1 MKKDR
6 LVSRVEDGKYSL
18 KYNLDVED
26 AVDTRVYDM
35 STTGKLPHMFPCHM
49 EEDGGARIFTYKVG
63 DKVPVQ
69 EFLKKEVNKPQM
81 LTLLYNL
88 LSGLEDFGLNMV
100 SLSYV
105 AKDVQYIYVAPEN
118 QEVSFVV
125 APVSKETT
133 DLNEVRQL
141 VKDIIAGA
149 RYFEMDRDNYVA
161 KLISFLNR
169 PGTFSL
175 GDMKKYVEQMLL
187 EMGIDIAAIN
197 KNKQEQIKAAEKA
210 NADAGKVSRLGVM
223 MNNARMNVNNQA
235 PIPQG
240 QPNFGQAPMPGFG
253 QFGQPAPMPQNQNRP
268 VQNGQSNFGQAPT
281 PQGQPNFG
289 QAPTPQGH
297 PNFGQ
302 TPMPGF
308 GQFGQPAPMPGFGQF
323 GQPAP
328 MPQNQN
334 GQVQNGQP
342 NFNQAPMPDFSHFGQ
357 PAPGFNNF
365 GQTPVMPEAPKAPEM
380 PSMPEVP
387 DVPPVP
393 EVPKAPEVSEVSE
406 TPKIPDV
413 PPMPEAQK
421 APEMPPMPEIPKAP
435 EMPPVPD
442 VPPIPE
448 APKAPEIPSMPV
460 MPEFDDDQKTIS
472 AEDLEDLINIPTPK
486 KAEVP
491 PMPEAPKAPEV
502 PPIPEAPKA
511 PEMPPIPEAPQAPEV
526 PPIQNNG
533 FPPFGGFMPGNNGFA
548 PNMAPNVPPMPQAP
562 GMPPMPEAPQAPNMP
577 LMPEAPQVTEMPQE
591 PQMPHAEGL
600 PKRPQ
605 INEEEIS
612 VSDIPSMPD
621 EAPQTPEMPP
631 VPEAPKAPGVPTM
644 PERPTPYLVRKK
656 TGEKIFIDKDEFVI
670 GKSANHAD
678 YTVKDNTAVS
688 RAHCVI
694 SRRNGVCYIRDNNS
708 TNGTFIND
716 QELDRGG
723 ERFLTNNVTVK
734 LGDEEF
740 IFFIR

>member
-6 LVSRVEDGKYSL
+6 LVSRVEDGKHSL

-49 EEDGGARIFTYKVG
+49 EEDGGARIFTYKIG
-63 DKVPVQ
+63 DKMPAQ

-88 LSGLEDFGLNMV
+88 LAGLEDFGLNMV

-105 AKDVQYIYVAPEN
+105 AKDVQYIYVTPEN

-125 APVSKETT
+125 VPVNKETT

-187 EMGIDIAAIN
+187 EIGIDIAAIN

-223 MNNARMNVNNQA
+223 MNNARMNENVQA
-235 PIPQG
+235 PMPQG
-240 QPNFGQAPMPGFG
+240 QPGFGQAPAPQGQPGFGQAPMPGFG

-268 VQNGQSNFGQAPT
+268 VQNGQANFGQPAPAPQGQPGFGQAPT
-281 PQGQPNFG
+281 
-289 QAPTPQGH
+289 
-297 PNFGQ
+297 
-302 TPMPGF
+302 
-308 GQFGQPAPMPGFGQF
+308 
-323 GQPAP
+323 
-328 MPQNQN
+328 
-334 GQVQNGQP
+334 
-342 NFNQAPMPDFSHFGQ
+342 PDFSHFGQ

-365 GQTPVMPEAPKAPEM
+365 GQAPEEPSMPAAPKAPE
-380 PSMPEVP
+380 
-387 DVPPVP
+387 
-393 EVPKAPEVSEVSE
+393 AP
-406 TPKIPDV
+406 
-413 PPMPEAQK
+413 
-421 APEMPPMPEIPKAP
+421 
-435 EMPPVPD
+435 
-442 VPPIPE
+442 
-448 APKAPEIPSMPV
+448 
-460 MPEFDDDQKTIS
+460 
-472 AEDLEDLINIPTPK
+472 LI
-486 KAEVP
+486 
-491 PMPEAPKAPEV
+491 PEV

-511 PEMPPIPEAPQAPEV
+511 PEISSMPEFDDDQKTISADDLEDLINIPTPKSHEVPPVPEAPKAPNV
-526 PPIQNNG
+526 PPMQNNG
-533 FPPFGGFMPGNNGFA
+533 FPPFGGFMQGNNGFA
-548 PNMAPNVPPMPQAP
+548 SGMASNMPPVSEAPVPPMPT
-562 GMPPMPEAPQAPNMP
+562 APQAFEMP
-577 LMPEAPQVTEMPQE
+577 AMPEPPQVTEMPQE

-605 INEEEIS
+605 MNEEEIS
-612 VSDIPSMPD
+612 VSDIPSMP
-621 EAPQTPEMPP
+621 ERP
-631 VPEAPKAPGVPTM
+631 VP
-644 PERPTPYLVRKK
+644 YLIRKK
-656 TGEKIFIDKDEFVI
+656 TGEKIYIDKDEFVI

-678 YTVKDNTAVS
+678 YTIRDNTAVS
-688 RAHCVI
+688 RAHCII

-740 IFFIR
+740 VFFIR

>member
-6 LVSRVEDGKYSL
+6 LVSRVEDGKHSL

-49 EEDGGARIFTYKVG
+49 EEDGGARIFTYKIG
-63 DKVPVQ
+63 DKMPVQ

-88 LSGLEDFGLNMV
+88 LAGLEDFGLNMV

-105 AKDVQYIYVAPEN
+105 AKDVQYIYVTPEN

-125 APVSKETT
+125 VPVNKETT

-187 EMGIDIAAIN
+187 EIGIDIAAIN

-223 MNNARMNVNNQA
+223 MNNARMNENVQA
-235 PIPQG
+235 PMPQG
-240 QPNFGQAPMPGFG
+240 QPAPMPQGQPGFGQAPMPGFG

-268 VQNGQSNFGQAPT
+268 VQNGQANFGQPAPMSQNQNRPANFGQPAPM
-281 PQGQPNFG
+281 PQGQP
-289 QAPTPQGH
+289 
-297 PNFGQ
+297 
-302 TPMPGF
+302 GF
-308 GQFGQPAPMPGFGQF
+308 GQAPMPGFGQF
-323 GQPAP
+323 G
-328 MPQNQN
+328 
-334 GQVQNGQP
+334 
-342 NFNQAPMPDFSHFGQ
+342 QAPMPDFSHFGQ

-365 GQTPVMPEAPKAPEM
+365 GQTPEK
-380 PSMPEVP
+380 PS
-387 DVPPVP
+387 
-393 EVPKAPEVSEVSE
+393 
-406 TPKIPDV
+406 
-413 PPMPEAQK
+413 
-421 APEMPPMPEIPKAP
+421 
-435 EMPPVPD
+435 
-442 VPPIPE
+442 
-448 APKAPEIPSMPV
+448 
-460 MPEFDDDQKTIS
+460 
-472 AEDLEDLINIPTPK
+472 
-486 KAEVP
+486 
-491 PMPEAPKAPEV
+491 
-502 PPIPEAPKA
+502 IPEAPKA
-511 PEMPPIPEAPQAPEV
+511 PEMPPIPEAPKAPEMPLMPEFDDDQKTISADDLEDLINIPTPKSPEVPPVPEAPKAPEV
-526 PPIQNNG
+526 PPMPEAPKAPDVPPMQNNG
-533 FPPFGGFMPGNNGFA
+533 FPPFGGFMQGNNGFA
-548 PNMAPNVPPMPQAP
+548 SGMASNMPPVSEAPVPPMPS
-562 GMPPMPEAPQAPNMP
+562 MPSMPAAPQAPAMP
-577 LMPEAPQVTEMPQE
+577 AMPEPPQVTEMPQE

-605 INEEEIS
+605 MNEEEIS
-612 VSDIPSMPD
+612 VSDIPSMP
-621 EAPQTPEMPP
+621 
-631 VPEAPKAPGVPTM
+631 
-644 PERPTPYLVRKK
+644 ERPVPYLVRKK
-656 TGEKIFIDKDEFVI
+656 TGEKIYIDKDEFVI

-678 YTVKDNTAVS
+678 YTIRDNTAVS
-688 RAHCVI
+688 RAHCII

-740 IFFIR
+740 VFFIR

>member
-187 EMGIDIAAIN
+187 EMGIDIAAVN

-235 PIPQG
+235 PMPQGQPNFGQAPMPGFGQFGQPAPMPQG

-253 QFGQPAPMPQNQNRP
+253 QFGQPAPMPQNQN
-268 VQNGQSNFGQAPT
+268 
-281 PQGQPNFG
+281 GQPNFN
-289 QAPTPQGH
+289 Q
-297 PNFGQ
+297 
-302 TPMPGF
+302 
-308 GQFGQPAPMPGFGQF
+308 APMPGFGQF

-334 GQVQNGQP
+334 RQVQNGQP

-380 PSMPEVP
+380 PPMPEIP
-387 DVPPVP
+387 EVPPVP

-406 TPKIPDV
+406 TP
-413 PPMPEAQK
+413 
-421 APEMPPMPEIPKAP
+421 EI
-435 EMPPVPD
+435 PD

-448 APKAPEIPSMPV
+448 APKASEVPPMPV

-491 PMPEAPKAPEV
+491 PMPEAPKAPEM
-502 PPIPEAPKA
+502 PPMPEAPKA
-511 PEMPPIPEAPQAPEV
+511 PDV
-526 PPIQNNG
+526 PPMQNNG
-533 FPPFGGFMPGNNGFA
+533 FPPFGGFMPENNGFA

-562 GMPPMPEAPQAPNMP
+562 QAPGMPPMPEIPQAPGMPPMPEIPQAPNMP

-605 INEEEIS
+605 IDEEEIS

>member
-6 LVSRVEDGKYSL
+6 LVSRVEDGKHSL

-49 EEDGGARIFTYKVG
+49 EEDGGARIFTYKIG

-88 LSGLEDFGLNMV
+88 LAGLEDFGLNMV

-105 AKDVQYIYVAPEN
+105 AKDVQYIYVTPEN

-125 APVSKETT
+125 VPVNKETT

-141 VKDIIAGA
+141 IKDIIAGA

-187 EMGIDIAAIN
+187 EIGIDIAAIN

-223 MNNARMNVNNQA
+223 MNNARMNENVQA
-235 PIPQG
+235 PMPQG
-240 QPNFGQAPMPGFG
+240 QPGFGQAPMPGFGQFGQAPMPGFG

-268 VQNGQSNFGQAPT
+268 ANFGQPAPM
-281 PQGQPNFG
+281 PQGQP
-289 QAPTPQGH
+289 APMPQG
-297 PNFGQ
+297 Q
-302 TPMPGF
+302 PGF
-308 GQFGQPAPMPGFGQF
+308 GQAPMPGFGQF
-323 GQPAP
+323 G
-328 MPQNQN
+328 
-334 GQVQNGQP
+334 
-342 NFNQAPMPDFSHFGQ
+342 QAPMPDFSHFGQ

-365 GQTPVMPEAPKAPEM
+365 GQAPEEPSMPAAPKAPE
-380 PSMPEVP
+380 
-387 DVPPVP
+387 
-393 EVPKAPEVSEVSE
+393 
-406 TPKIPDV
+406 
-413 PPMPEAQK
+413 
-421 APEMPPMPEIPKAP
+421 
-435 EMPPVPD
+435 

-448 APKAPEIPSMPV
+448 VPQTPEISS

-472 AEDLEDLINIPTPK
+472 ADDLEDLINIPTPK
-486 KAEVP
+486 SPEVPPVPEAPKASEVP

-502 PPIPEAPKA
+502 PPMPEAPKA
-511 PEMPPIPEAPQAPEV
+511 PEVPPMPEAPKAPDV
-526 PPIQNNG
+526 PPMQNNG
-533 FPPFGGFMPGNNGFA
+533 FPPFGGFMQGNNGFA
-548 PNMAPNVPPMPQAP
+548 SGMASNMPPVSEAPVPPMP
-562 GMPPMPEAPQAPNMP
+562 PMPSMPAAPQTPAMP
-577 LMPEAPQVTEMPQE
+577 AMPEPPQVTEMPQE

-605 INEEEIS
+605 MNEEEIS
-612 VSDIPSMPD
+612 VSDIPSMP
-621 EAPQTPEMPP
+621 
-631 VPEAPKAPGVPTM
+631 
-644 PERPTPYLVRKK
+644 ERPVPYLVRKK
-656 TGEKIFIDKDEFVI
+656 TGEKIYIDKDEFVI

-678 YTVKDNTAVS
+678 YTIRDNTAVS
-688 RAHCVI
+688 RAHCII

-740 IFFIR
+740 VFFIR

>member
-6 LVSRVEDGKYSL
+6 LVSRVEDGKHSL

-49 EEDGGARIFTYKVG
+49 EEDGGARIFTYKIG

-88 LSGLEDFGLNMV
+88 LAGLEDFGLNMV

-105 AKDVQYIYVAPEN
+105 AKDVQYIYVTPEN

-125 APVSKETT
+125 VPVNKETT

-141 VKDIIAGA
+141 IKDIVAGA

-187 EMGIDIAAIN
+187 EIGIDIAAIN

-223 MNNARMNVNNQA
+223 MNNARMNENVQA
-235 PIPQG
+235 PMPQG
-240 QPNFGQAPMPGFG
+240 QPGFGQAPMPGFG

-268 VQNGQSNFGQAPT
+268 VQNGQANFGQPAPMSQNQNRPANFGQPAPM
-281 PQGQPNFG
+281 PQGQPGFG
-289 QAPTPQGH
+289 QA
-297 PNFGQ
+297 
-302 TPMPGF
+302 PMPGF
-308 GQFGQPAPMPGFGQF
+308 GQFSQPAPMPQNQNRPANFGQPAPMPQGQPGFGQAPMPGFGQF
-323 GQPAP
+323 G
-328 MPQNQN
+328 
-334 GQVQNGQP
+334 
-342 NFNQAPMPDFSHFGQ
+342 QAPMPDFSHFGQ

-365 GQTPVMPEAPKAPEM
+365 GQTPEK
-380 PSMPEVP
+380 PS
-387 DVPPVP
+387 
-393 EVPKAPEVSEVSE
+393 
-406 TPKIPDV
+406 
-413 PPMPEAQK
+413 
-421 APEMPPMPEIPKAP
+421 
-435 EMPPVPD
+435 
-442 VPPIPE
+442 IPE
-448 APKAPEIPSMPV
+448 APKAPEI
-460 MPEFDDDQKTIS
+460 
-472 AEDLEDLINIPTPK
+472 
-486 KAEVP
+486 
-491 PMPEAPKAPEV
+491 

-511 PEMPPIPEAPQAPEV
+511 PEMPPIPEAPKAPEMPPMPEFDDDQKTISADDLEDLINIPTPKSPEVPPVPAAPKAPEV
-526 PPIQNNG
+526 PPMPEAPKAPDVPPMQNNG
-533 FPPFGGFMPGNNGFA
+533 FPPFGGFMQGNNGFA
-548 PNMAPNVPPMPQAP
+548 SGMASNMPPVSEAPVPPMP
-562 GMPPMPEAPQAPNMP
+562 PMPSMPSMPAAPQTPAMP
-577 LMPEAPQVTEMPQE
+577 AMPEPPQVTEMPQE

-605 INEEEIS
+605 MNEEEIS
-612 VSDIPSMPD
+612 VSDIPSMP
-621 EAPQTPEMPP
+621 
-631 VPEAPKAPGVPTM
+631 
-644 PERPTPYLVRKK
+644 ERPVPYLVRKK
-656 TGEKIFIDKDEFVI
+656 TGEKIYIDKDEFVI

-678 YTVKDNTAVS
+678 YTIRDNTAVS
-688 RAHCVI
+688 RAHCII

-740 IFFIR
+740 VFFIR

>member
-6 LVSRVEDGKYSL
+6 LVSRVEDGKHSL

-49 EEDGGARIFTYKVG
+49 EEDGGARIFTYKIG

-88 LSGLEDFGLNMV
+88 LAGLEDFGLNMV

-105 AKDVQYIYVAPEN
+105 AKDVQYIYVTPEN

-125 APVSKETT
+125 VPVNKETT

-141 VKDIIAGA
+141 VKNIIAGA

-187 EMGIDIAAIN
+187 EIGIDIAAIN

-223 MNNARMNVNNQA
+223 MNNARMNENVQA
-235 PIPQG
+235 PMPQG
-240 QPNFGQAPMPGFG
+240 QPGFGQAPMPGFG
-253 QFGQPAPMPQNQNRP
+253 QFGQPAPMSQNQNRPVQNGQANFGQPAPMSQNQNRPANFGQPAPMPQGQPGFGQAPMPQNQNRPANFGQPAPMPQGQPGFGQAPMPGFGQFSQPAPMPQNQNRP
-268 VQNGQSNFGQAPT
+268 VQNGQANFGQPAPM
-281 PQGQPNFG
+281 PQGQP
-289 QAPTPQGH
+289 
-297 PNFGQ
+297 
-302 TPMPGF
+302 GF
-308 GQFGQPAPMPGFGQF
+308 GQAPMPGFGQF
-323 GQPAP
+323 G
-328 MPQNQN
+328 
-334 GQVQNGQP
+334 
-342 NFNQAPMPDFSHFGQ
+342 QAPMPDFSHFGQ

-365 GQTPVMPEAPKAPEM
+365 GQTPEK
-380 PSMPEVP
+380 PS
-387 DVPPVP
+387 
-393 EVPKAPEVSEVSE
+393 
-406 TPKIPDV
+406 
-413 PPMPEAQK
+413 
-421 APEMPPMPEIPKAP
+421 
-435 EMPPVPD
+435 
-442 VPPIPE
+442 
-448 APKAPEIPSMPV
+448 
-460 MPEFDDDQKTIS
+460 
-472 AEDLEDLINIPTPK
+472 
-486 KAEVP
+486 
-491 PMPEAPKAPEV
+491 
-502 PPIPEAPKA
+502 IPEAPKA
-511 PEMPPIPEAPQAPEV
+511 PEMPPIPEAPKAPEMPPMPEFDDDQKTISADDLEDLINIPTPKSPEVPPVPEAPKAPEV
-526 PPIQNNG
+526 PPMPEAPKAPEVPPMPEAPKAPEVPPMPEAPKAPEVPPMPEAPKAPDVPPMQNNG
-533 FPPFGGFMPGNNGFA
+533 FPPFGGFMQGNNGFA
-548 PNMAPNVPPMPQAP
+548 SGMASNMPPVSEAPVPPMPSMPAAP
-562 GMPPMPEAPQAPNMP
+562 QTPAMPEP
-577 LMPEAPQVTEMPQE
+577 PQVTEMPQE

-605 INEEEIS
+605 MNEEEIS
-612 VSDIPSMPD
+612 VSDIPSMP
-621 EAPQTPEMPP
+621 
-631 VPEAPKAPGVPTM
+631 
-644 PERPTPYLVRKK
+644 ERPVPYLVRKK
-656 TGEKIFIDKDEFVI
+656 TGEKIYIDKDEFVI

-678 YTVKDNTAVS
+678 YTIRDNTAVS
-688 RAHCVI
+688 RAHCII

-740 IFFIR
+740 VFFIR

>member
-6 LVSRVEDGKYSL
+6 LVSRVEDGKHSL

-49 EEDGGARIFTYKVG
+49 EEDGGARIFTYKIG

-88 LSGLEDFGLNMV
+88 LAGLEDFGLNMV

-105 AKDVQYIYVAPEN
+105 AKDVQYIYVTPEN

-125 APVSKETT
+125 VPVNKETT

-187 EMGIDIAAIN
+187 EIGIDIAAIN

-223 MNNARMNVNNQA
+223 MNNARMNENVQA
-235 PIPQG
+235 PMPQG
-240 QPNFGQAPMPGFG
+240 QPGFGQAPMPGFG
-253 QFGQPAPMPQNQNRP
+253 QFSQPAPMPQNQNRP
-268 VQNGQSNFGQAPT
+268 VQNGQANFGQPAPM
-281 PQGQPNFG
+281 PQGQP
-289 QAPTPQGH
+289 
-297 PNFGQ
+297 
-302 TPMPGF
+302 GF
-308 GQFGQPAPMPGFGQF
+308 GQAPMPGFGQF
-323 GQPAP
+323 G
-328 MPQNQN
+328 
-334 GQVQNGQP
+334 
-342 NFNQAPMPDFSHFGQ
+342 QAPMPDFSHFGQ

-365 GQTPVMPEAPKAPEM
+365 GQAPEEPSMPVAPKAPE
-380 PSMPEVP
+380 
-387 DVPPVP
+387 
-393 EVPKAPEVSEVSE
+393 
-406 TPKIPDV
+406 
-413 PPMPEAQK
+413 
-421 APEMPPMPEIPKAP
+421 
-435 EMPPVPD
+435 

-448 APKAPEIPSMPV
+448 APQTPEISS

-472 AEDLEDLINIPTPK
+472 ADDLEDLINIPTPK
-486 KAEVP
+486 SPEVPPVPEAPKAPEVP

-502 PPIPEAPKA
+502 PPMPEAPKA
-511 PEMPPIPEAPQAPEV
+511 PEVPPMPEAPKAPDV
-526 PPIQNNG
+526 PPMPEAPKAPDVPPMQNNG
-533 FPPFGGFMPGNNGFA
+533 FPPFGGFMQGNNGFA
-548 PNMAPNVPPMPQAP
+548 SGMASNMPPVSEAPVPPMP
-562 GMPPMPEAPQAPNMP
+562 PMPSMPAAPQTPA
-577 LMPEAPQVTEMPQE
+577 MPEPPQVTEMPQE

-605 INEEEIS
+605 MNEEEIS
-612 VSDIPSMPD
+612 VSDIPSMP
-621 EAPQTPEMPP
+621 
-631 VPEAPKAPGVPTM
+631 
-644 PERPTPYLVRKK
+644 ERPVPYLVRKK
-656 TGEKIFIDKDEFVI
+656 TGEKIYIDKDEFVI

-678 YTVKDNTAVS
+678 YTIRDNTAVS
-688 RAHCVI
+688 RAHCII

-740 IFFIR
+740 VFFIR

>member
-6 LVSRVEDGKYSL
+6 LVSRVEDGKHRL

-49 EEDGGARIFTYKVG
+49 EEDGGARIFTYKIG
-63 DKVPVQ
+63 DKVPAQ

-88 LSGLEDFGLNMV
+88 LAGLEDFGLNMV

-105 AKDVQYIYVAPEN
+105 AKDVQYIYVTPEN

-125 APVSKETT
+125 VPVNKETT

-187 EMGIDIAAIN
+187 EIGIDIAAIN

-223 MNNARMNVNNQA
+223 MNNARMNENVQ
-235 PIPQG
+235 
-240 QPNFGQAPMPGFG
+240 
-253 QFGQPAPMPQNQNRP
+253 APMPQNQNRP
-268 VQNGQSNFGQAPT
+268 VQNGPVNFGQPAPM
-281 PQGQPNFG
+281 PQGQP
-289 QAPTPQGH
+289 APMPQG
-297 PNFGQ
+297 Q
-302 TPMPGF
+302 PGF
-308 GQFGQPAPMPGFGQF
+308 GQAPMPGFGQF
-323 GQPAP
+323 G
-328 MPQNQN
+328 
-334 GQVQNGQP
+334 
-342 NFNQAPMPDFSHFGQ
+342 QAPMPDFSHFGQ

-365 GQTPVMPEAPKAPEM
+365 GQAPEE
-380 PSMPEVP
+380 PSM
-387 DVPPVP
+387 
-393 EVPKAPEVSEVSE
+393 
-406 TPKIPDV
+406 
-413 PPMPEAQK
+413 
-421 APEMPPMPEIPKAP
+421 
-435 EMPPVPD
+435 
-442 VPPIPE
+442 
-448 APKAPEIPSMPV
+448 
-460 MPEFDDDQKTIS
+460 
-472 AEDLEDLINIPTPK
+472 
-486 KAEVP
+486 
-491 PMPEAPKAPEV
+491 
-502 PPIPEAPKA
+502 PEAPKA
-511 PEMPPIPEAPQAPEV
+511 PEMPPIPEAPKVPEMPPIPEAPKAPEMPPMPEAPKAPDV
-526 PPIQNNG
+526 PPMQNNG
-533 FPPFGGFMPGNNGFA
+533 FPPFGGFMQGNNGFA
-548 PNMAPNVPPMPQAP
+548 SGVASNMPPVSEAPVPPMPSMPVAP
-562 GMPPMPEAPQAPNMP
+562 QTPAMPEP
-577 LMPEAPQVTEMPQE
+577 PQVTEMPQE

-605 INEEEIS
+605 MNEEEIS
-612 VSDIPSMPD
+612 VSDIPSMP
-621 EAPQTPEMPP
+621 ERP
-631 VPEAPKAPGVPTM
+631 VP
-644 PERPTPYLVRKK
+644 YFVRKK
-656 TGEKIFIDKDEFVI
+656 TGEKIYIDKDEFVI

-678 YTVKDNTAVS
+678 YTIRDNTAVS
-688 RAHCVI
+688 RAHCII

-740 IFFIR
+740 VFFIR

>member
-6 LVSRVEDGKYSL
+6 LVSRVEDGKHSL

-49 EEDGGARIFTYKVG
+49 EEDGGARIFTYKIG
-63 DKVPVQ
+63 DKAPVQ

-88 LSGLEDFGLNMV
+88 LAGLEDFGLNMV

-105 AKDVQYIYVAPEN
+105 AKDVQYIYVTPEN

-125 APVSKETT
+125 VPVNKETT

-187 EMGIDIAAIN
+187 EIGIDIAAIN

-223 MNNARMNVNNQA
+223 MNNARMNENVQA
-235 PIPQG
+235 PMPQNQNRPVQNGPVNFGQPAPMPQG
-240 QPNFGQAPMPGFG
+240 QPGFGQAPMPGFG

-268 VQNGQSNFGQAPT
+268 VNFGQPAT
-281 PQGQPNFG
+281 MPQGQP
-289 QAPTPQGH
+289 APMPQG
-297 PNFGQ
+297 Q
-302 TPMPGF
+302 PGF
-308 GQFGQPAPMPGFGQF
+308 GQAPMPGFGQF
-323 GQPAP
+323 G
-328 MPQNQN
+328 
-334 GQVQNGQP
+334 
-342 NFNQAPMPDFSHFGQ
+342 QAPMPDFSHFGQ

-365 GQTPVMPEAPKAPEM
+365 GQAPEE
-380 PSMPEVP
+380 PSM
-387 DVPPVP
+387 
-393 EVPKAPEVSEVSE
+393 
-406 TPKIPDV
+406 
-413 PPMPEAQK
+413 
-421 APEMPPMPEIPKAP
+421 
-435 EMPPVPD
+435 
-442 VPPIPE
+442 
-448 APKAPEIPSMPV
+448 
-460 MPEFDDDQKTIS
+460 
-472 AEDLEDLINIPTPK
+472 
-486 KAEVP
+486 
-491 PMPEAPKAPEV
+491 
-502 PPIPEAPKA
+502 PEAPKA
-511 PEMPPIPEAPQAPEV
+511 PEMPPIPEAPKVPEMPPIPEAPKAPEMPPMPEFDDDQKTISADDLEDLINIPTPKSPEVPPVPEAPKAPEV
-526 PPIQNNG
+526 PSVPEAPKAPEMPPIPEAPKAPEMPPMPEAPKVPEMPPIPEAPKAPEMPPMPEAPKAPDVPPMQNNG
-533 FPPFGGFMPGNNGFA
+533 FPPFGVFMQGNNGFA
-548 PNMAPNVPPMPQAP
+548 SGVASNMPPVSEAPVPPMPSMPVAP
-562 GMPPMPEAPQAPNMP
+562 QTPAMPAMPEP
-577 LMPEAPQVTEMPQE
+577 PQVTEMPQE

-605 INEEEIS
+605 MNEEEIS
-612 VSDIPSMPD
+612 VSDIPSMP
-621 EAPQTPEMPP
+621 
-631 VPEAPKAPGVPTM
+631 
-644 PERPTPYLVRKK
+644 ERPVPYLVRKK
-656 TGEKIFIDKDEFVI
+656 TGEKIYIDKDEFVI

-678 YTVKDNTAVS
+678 YTIRDNTAVS
-688 RAHCVI
+688 RAHCII

-740 IFFIR
+740 VFFIR

>member
-6 LVSRVEDGKYSL
+6 LVSRVEDGKHSL

-49 EEDGGARIFTYKVG
+49 EEDGGARIFTYKIG
-63 DKVPVQ
+63 DKVPAQ

-88 LSGLEDFGLNMV
+88 LAGLEDFGLNMV

-105 AKDVQYIYVAPEN
+105 AKDVQYIYVTPEN

-125 APVSKETT
+125 VPVNKETT

-187 EMGIDIAAIN
+187 EIGIDIAAIN

-223 MNNARMNVNNQA
+223 MNNARMNENVQA
-235 PIPQG
+235 PMPQGRPAPMPQNQNRSANFGQPAPMPQG
-240 QPNFGQAPMPGFG
+240 QPGFGQVPMLGFGQFSQPAPMPQNQNRPAQNGQANFGQPAPMPQGQPGFGQAPMPGFG
-253 QFGQPAPMPQNQNRP
+253 QFG
-268 VQNGQSNFGQAPT
+268 
-281 PQGQPNFG
+281 
-289 QAPTPQGH
+289 
-297 PNFGQ
+297 
-302 TPMPGF
+302 
-308 GQFGQPAPMPGFGQF
+308 
-323 GQPAP
+323 
-328 MPQNQN
+328 
-334 GQVQNGQP
+334 
-342 NFNQAPMPDFSHFGQ
+342 QAPMPDFSHFGQ

-365 GQTPVMPEAPKAPEM
+365 GQAPEE
-380 PSMPEVP
+380 PSM
-387 DVPPVP
+387 
-393 EVPKAPEVSEVSE
+393 
-406 TPKIPDV
+406 
-413 PPMPEAQK
+413 
-421 APEMPPMPEIPKAP
+421 
-435 EMPPVPD
+435 
-442 VPPIPE
+442 
-448 APKAPEIPSMPV
+448 
-460 MPEFDDDQKTIS
+460 
-472 AEDLEDLINIPTPK
+472 
-486 KAEVP
+486 
-491 PMPEAPKAPEV
+491 
-502 PPIPEAPKA
+502 PEAPKA
-511 PEMPPIPEAPQAPEV
+511 PEMPPIPEAPKAPEMPPMPEFDDDQKTISADDLEDLINIPTPKSPEVPPVPEAPKAPEV
-526 PPIQNNG
+526 PSVPEAPKAPEMPPIPEAPKAPEMPPMPVAPKAPDVPPMQNNG
-533 FPPFGGFMPGNNGFA
+533 FPPFGGFMQGNNGFA
-548 PNMAPNVPPMPQAP
+548 SGVASNMPPVSEAPVPPMPS
-562 GMPPMPEAPQAPNMP
+562 MPVEPQTPAMPEP
-577 LMPEAPQVTEMPQE
+577 PQVTEMPQE

-605 INEEEIS
+605 MNEEEIS
-612 VSDIPSMPD
+612 VSDIPSMP
-621 EAPQTPEMPP
+621 
-631 VPEAPKAPGVPTM
+631 
-644 PERPTPYLVRKK
+644 ERPVPYLVRKK
-656 TGEKIFIDKDEFVI
+656 TGEKIYIDKDEFVI

-678 YTVKDNTAVS
+678 YTIRDNTAVS
-688 RAHCVI
+688 RAHCII

-740 IFFIR
+740 VFFIR

>member
-6 LVSRVEDGKYSL
+6 LVSRVEDGKHSL

-49 EEDGGARIFTYKVG
+49 EEDGGARIFTYKIG
-63 DKVPVQ
+63 DKVPAQ

-88 LSGLEDFGLNMV
+88 LAGLEDFGLNMV

-105 AKDVQYIYVAPEN
+105 AKDVQYIYVTPEN

-125 APVSKETT
+125 VPVNKETT

-187 EMGIDIAAIN
+187 EIGIDIAAIN

-223 MNNARMNVNNQA
+223 MNNARMNENVQA
-235 PIPQG
+235 PMPQNQNRPVQNGPVNFGQPAPMPQG
-240 QPNFGQAPMPGFG
+240 QPGFGQAPMPGFG

-268 VQNGQSNFGQAPT
+268 VQNGPVNFGQPAPM
-281 PQGQPNFG
+281 PQGQP
-289 QAPTPQGH
+289 
-297 PNFGQ
+297 
-302 TPMPGF
+302 GF
-308 GQFGQPAPMPGFGQF
+308 GQAPMPGFGQF
-323 GQPAP
+323 G
-328 MPQNQN
+328 
-334 GQVQNGQP
+334 
-342 NFNQAPMPDFSHFGQ
+342 QAPMPDFSHFGQ

-365 GQTPVMPEAPKAPEM
+365 GQAPEE
-380 PSMPEVP
+380 PSM
-387 DVPPVP
+387 
-393 EVPKAPEVSEVSE
+393 
-406 TPKIPDV
+406 
-413 PPMPEAQK
+413 
-421 APEMPPMPEIPKAP
+421 
-435 EMPPVPD
+435 
-442 VPPIPE
+442 
-448 APKAPEIPSMPV
+448 
-460 MPEFDDDQKTIS
+460 
-472 AEDLEDLINIPTPK
+472 
-486 KAEVP
+486 
-491 PMPEAPKAPEV
+491 
-502 PPIPEAPKA
+502 PEAPKA
-511 PEMPPIPEAPQAPEV
+511 PEMPPIPEAPKVPEMPPIPEAPKAPEMPPMPEFDDDQKTISADDLEDLINIPTPKSPEVPPVPEAPKAPEV
-526 PPIQNNG
+526 PSVPEAPKAPEMPPIPEAPKAPEMPPMPEAPKAPDVPPMQNNG
-533 FPPFGGFMPGNNGFA
+533 FPPFGGFMQGNNGFA
-548 PNMAPNVPPMPQAP
+548 SGVASNMPPVSEAPVPPMPSMPAAP
-562 GMPPMPEAPQAPNMP
+562 QTPAMPAMPEP
-577 LMPEAPQVTEMPQE
+577 PQVTEMPQE

-605 INEEEIS
+605 MNEEEIS
-612 VSDIPSMPD
+612 VSDIPSMP
-621 EAPQTPEMPP
+621 
-631 VPEAPKAPGVPTM
+631 
-644 PERPTPYLVRKK
+644 ERPVPYLVRKK
-656 TGEKIFIDKDEFVI
+656 TGEKIYIDKDEFVI

-678 YTVKDNTAVS
+678 YTIRDNTAVS
-688 RAHCVI
+688 RAHCII

-740 IFFIR
+740 VFFIR

>member
-6 LVSRVEDGKYSL
+6 LVSRVEDGKHSL

-49 EEDGGARIFTYKVG
+49 EEDGGARIFTYKIG
-63 DKVPVQ
+63 DKVPAQ

-88 LSGLEDFGLNMV
+88 LAGLEDFGLNMV

-105 AKDVQYIYVAPEN
+105 AKDVQYIYVTPEN

-125 APVSKETT
+125 VPVNKETT

-187 EMGIDIAAIN
+187 EIGIDIAAIN

-223 MNNARMNVNNQA
+223 MNNARMNENVQA
-235 PIPQG
+235 PMPQGRPAPMPQNQNRSANFGQPAPMPQG
-240 QPNFGQAPMPGFG
+240 QPGFGQAPMPGFG
-253 QFGQPAPMPQNQNRP
+253 QFG
-268 VQNGQSNFGQAPT
+268 
-281 PQGQPNFG
+281 
-289 QAPTPQGH
+289 
-297 PNFGQ
+297 
-302 TPMPGF
+302 
-308 GQFGQPAPMPGFGQF
+308 
-323 GQPAP
+323 
-328 MPQNQN
+328 
-334 GQVQNGQP
+334 
-342 NFNQAPMPDFSHFGQ
+342 QAPMPDFSHFGQ

-365 GQTPVMPEAPKAPEM
+365 GQAPEE
-380 PSMPEVP
+380 PSM
-387 DVPPVP
+387 
-393 EVPKAPEVSEVSE
+393 
-406 TPKIPDV
+406 
-413 PPMPEAQK
+413 
-421 APEMPPMPEIPKAP
+421 
-435 EMPPVPD
+435 
-442 VPPIPE
+442 
-448 APKAPEIPSMPV
+448 
-460 MPEFDDDQKTIS
+460 
-472 AEDLEDLINIPTPK
+472 
-486 KAEVP
+486 
-491 PMPEAPKAPEV
+491 
-502 PPIPEAPKA
+502 PEAPKA
-511 PEMPPIPEAPQAPEV
+511 PEMPPIPEAPKVPEMPPIPEAPKAPEMPPMPEFDDDQKTISADDLEDLINIPTPKSPEVPPVPEAPKAPEV
-526 PPIQNNG
+526 PSMPEAPKAPEMPPIPEAPKAPEMPPMPEAPKAPDVPPMQNNG
-533 FPPFGGFMPGNNGFA
+533 FPPFGGFMQGNNGFA
-548 PNMAPNVPPMPQAP
+548 SGVASNMPPVSEAPVPPMPSMPAAP
-562 GMPPMPEAPQAPNMP
+562 QTPAMPAMPEP
-577 LMPEAPQVTEMPQE
+577 PQVTEMPQE

-605 INEEEIS
+605 MNEEEIS
-612 VSDIPSMPD
+612 VSDIPSMP
-621 EAPQTPEMPP
+621 
-631 VPEAPKAPGVPTM
+631 
-644 PERPTPYLVRKK
+644 ERPVPYLVRKK
-656 TGEKIFIDKDEFVI
+656 TGEKIYIDKDEFVI

-678 YTVKDNTAVS
+678 YTIRDNTAVS
-688 RAHCVI
+688 RAHCII

-740 IFFIR
+740 VFFIR

>member
-6 LVSRVEDGKYSL
+6 LVSRVEDGKHSL

-49 EEDGGARIFTYKVG
+49 EEDGGARIFTYKIG

-88 LSGLEDFGLNMV
+88 LAGLEDFGLNMV

-105 AKDVQYIYVAPEN
+105 AKDVQYIYVTPEN

-125 APVSKETT
+125 VPVNKETT

-141 VKDIIAGA
+141 IKDIVAGA

-187 EMGIDIAAIN
+187 EIGIDIAAIN

-223 MNNARMNVNNQA
+223 MNNARMNENVQA
-235 PIPQG
+235 PMPQG
-240 QPNFGQAPMPGFG
+240 QPGFGQAPMPGFG

-268 VQNGQSNFGQAPT
+268 VQNGQANFGQPAPMSQNQNRPANFGQPAPM
-281 PQGQPNFG
+281 PQGQPGFG
-289 QAPTPQGH
+289 QA
-297 PNFGQ
+297 
-302 TPMPGF
+302 PMPGF
-308 GQFGQPAPMPGFGQF
+308 GQFSQPAPMPQNQNRPANFGQPAPMPQGQPGFGQAPMPGFGQF
-323 GQPAP
+323 G
-328 MPQNQN
+328 
-334 GQVQNGQP
+334 
-342 NFNQAPMPDFSHFGQ
+342 QAPMPDFSHFGQ

-365 GQTPVMPEAPKAPEM
+365 GQTPEK
-380 PSMPEVP
+380 PS
-387 DVPPVP
+387 
-393 EVPKAPEVSEVSE
+393 
-406 TPKIPDV
+406 
-413 PPMPEAQK
+413 
-421 APEMPPMPEIPKAP
+421 
-435 EMPPVPD
+435 
-442 VPPIPE
+442 IPE
-448 APKAPEIPSMPV
+448 APKAPEI
-460 MPEFDDDQKTIS
+460 
-472 AEDLEDLINIPTPK
+472 
-486 KAEVP
+486 
-491 PMPEAPKAPEV
+491 

-511 PEMPPIPEAPQAPEV
+511 PEMPPIPEAPKAPEMPPMPEFDDDQKTISADDLEDLINIPTPKSPEVPPVPAAPKAPEV
-526 PPIQNNG
+526 PPMPEAPKAPDVPPMQNNG
-533 FPPFGGFMPGNNGFA
+533 FPPFGGFMQGNNGFA
-548 PNMAPNVPPMPQAP
+548 SGMVSNMPPVSEAP
-562 GMPPMPEAPQAPNMP
+562 MPPMPSMPAAPQTPAMP
-577 LMPEAPQVTEMPQE
+577 AMPEPPQVTEMPQE

-605 INEEEIS
+605 MNEEEIS
-612 VSDIPSMPD
+612 VSDIPSMP
-621 EAPQTPEMPP
+621 
-631 VPEAPKAPGVPTM
+631 
-644 PERPTPYLVRKK
+644 ERPVPYLVRKK
-656 TGEKIFIDKDEFVI
+656 TGEKIYIDKDEFVI

-678 YTVKDNTAVS
+678 YTIRDNTAVS
-688 RAHCVI
+688 RAHCII

-740 IFFIR
+740 VFFIR

>member
-6 LVSRVEDGKYSL
+6 LVSRVEDGKHSL

-49 EEDGGARIFTYKVG
+49 EEDGGARIFTYKIG

-88 LSGLEDFGLNMV
+88 LAGLEDFGLNMV

-105 AKDVQYIYVAPEN
+105 AKDVQYIYVTPEN

-125 APVSKETT
+125 VPVNKETT

-187 EMGIDIAAIN
+187 EIGIDIAAIN

-223 MNNARMNVNNQA
+223 MNNARMNENVQ
-235 PIPQG
+235 
-240 QPNFGQAPMPGFG
+240 
-253 QFGQPAPMPQNQNRP
+253 APMPQNQNRP
-268 VQNGQSNFGQAPT
+268 VQNGPVNFGQPAPM
-281 PQGQPNFG
+281 PQGQP
-289 QAPTPQGH
+289 
-297 PNFGQ
+297 
-302 TPMPGF
+302 GF
-308 GQFGQPAPMPGFGQF
+308 GQAPMPGFGQF
-323 GQPAP
+323 G
-328 MPQNQN
+328 
-334 GQVQNGQP
+334 
-342 NFNQAPMPDFSHFGQ
+342 QAPMPDFSHFGQ

-365 GQTPVMPEAPKAPEM
+365 GQAPEE
-380 PSMPEVP
+380 PSM
-387 DVPPVP
+387 
-393 EVPKAPEVSEVSE
+393 
-406 TPKIPDV
+406 
-413 PPMPEAQK
+413 
-421 APEMPPMPEIPKAP
+421 
-435 EMPPVPD
+435 
-442 VPPIPE
+442 
-448 APKAPEIPSMPV
+448 
-460 MPEFDDDQKTIS
+460 
-472 AEDLEDLINIPTPK
+472 
-486 KAEVP
+486 
-491 PMPEAPKAPEV
+491 
-502 PPIPEAPKA
+502 PEAPKA
-511 PEMPPIPEAPQAPEV
+511 PEMPPIPEAPKVPEMPPIPEAPKAPEMPPMPEFDDDQKTISADDLEDLINIPTPKSPEVPPVPEAPKAPEV
-526 PPIQNNG
+526 PSMPEAPKAPEMPPIPEAPKAPEMPPMPEAPKAPDVPPMQNNG
-533 FPPFGGFMPGNNGFA
+533 FPPFGGFMQGNNGFA
-548 PNMAPNVPPMPQAP
+548 SGVASNMPPVSEAPVPPMPSMPVAP
-562 GMPPMPEAPQAPNMP
+562 QTPAMPEP
-577 LMPEAPQVTEMPQE
+577 PQVTEMPQE

-605 INEEEIS
+605 MNEEEIS
-612 VSDIPSMPD
+612 VSDIPSMP
-621 EAPQTPEMPP
+621 
-631 VPEAPKAPGVPTM
+631 
-644 PERPTPYLVRKK
+644 ERPVPYLVRKK
-656 TGEKIFIDKDEFVI
+656 TGEKIYIDKDEFVI

-678 YTVKDNTAVS
+678 YTIRDNTAVS
-688 RAHCVI
+688 RAHCII

-740 IFFIR
+740 VFFIR

>member
-6 LVSRVEDGKYSL
+6 LVSRVEDGKHSL

-49 EEDGGARIFTYKVG
+49 EEDGGARIFTYKIG
-63 DKVPVQ
+63 DKMPVQ

-88 LSGLEDFGLNMV
+88 LAGLEDFGLNMV

-105 AKDVQYIYVAPEN
+105 AKDVQYIYVTPEN

-125 APVSKETT
+125 VPVNKETT

-187 EMGIDIAAIN
+187 EIGIDIAAIN

-223 MNNARMNVNNQA
+223 MNNARMNENVQA
-235 PIPQG
+235 PMPQG
-240 QPNFGQAPMPGFG
+240 QPAPMPQGQPGFGQAPMPGFG

-268 VQNGQSNFGQAPT
+268 ANFGQPAPM
-281 PQGQPNFG
+281 PQGQPGFG
-289 QAPTPQGH
+289 QA
-297 PNFGQ
+297 
-302 TPMPGF
+302 PMPGF
-308 GQFGQPAPMPGFGQF
+308 GQFSQPAPMPQNQNRPVQNGPANFGQPAPMPQGQPGFGQAPMPGFGQF
-323 GQPAP
+323 G
-328 MPQNQN
+328 
-334 GQVQNGQP
+334 
-342 NFNQAPMPDFSHFGQ
+342 QAPMPDFSHFGQ

-365 GQTPVMPEAPKAPEM
+365 GQTPEKPSIPEAPKAPEM
-380 PSMPEVP
+380 
-387 DVPPVP
+387 
-393 EVPKAPEVSEVSE
+393 
-406 TPKIPDV
+406 
-413 PPMPEAQK
+413 
-421 APEMPPMPEIPKAP
+421 
-435 EMPPVPD
+435 
-442 VPPIPE
+442 
-448 APKAPEIPSMPV
+448 
-460 MPEFDDDQKTIS
+460 
-472 AEDLEDLINIPTPK
+472 
-486 KAEVP
+486 
-491 PMPEAPKAPEV
+491 

-511 PEMPPIPEAPQAPEV
+511 PEMPPIPEAPKAPEMPPIPEAPKAPEMPPMPEFDDDQKTISADDLEDLINIPTPKAPGMPPMPEAPKAPEV
-526 PPIQNNG
+526 PPMPEAPKAPEVPPMPEAPKAPEVPPMPEAPKAPEVPPMPEAPKAPDVPPMQNNG
-533 FPPFGGFMPGNNGFA
+533 FPPFGGFMQGNNGFA
-548 PNMAPNVPPMPQAP
+548 SGMASNMSPVSEAPVPPMPAAP
-562 GMPPMPEAPQAPNMP
+562 QTPAMPAMPAMPEP
-577 LMPEAPQVTEMPQE
+577 PQVTEMPQE

-605 INEEEIS
+605 MNEEEIS
-612 VSDIPSMPD
+612 VSDIPSMP
-621 EAPQTPEMPP
+621 
-631 VPEAPKAPGVPTM
+631 
-644 PERPTPYLVRKK
+644 ERPVPYLVRKK
-656 TGEKIFIDKDEFVI
+656 TGEKIYIDKDEFVI

-678 YTVKDNTAVS
+678 YTIRDNTAVS
-688 RAHCVI
+688 RAHCII

-740 IFFIR
+740 VFFIR

>member
-6 LVSRVEDGKYSL
+6 LVSRVEDGKHSL

-49 EEDGGARIFTYKVG
+49 EEDGGARIFTYKIG
-63 DKVPVQ
+63 DKVPAQ

-88 LSGLEDFGLNMV
+88 LAGLEDFGLNMV

-105 AKDVQYIYVAPEN
+105 AKDVQYIYVTPEN

-125 APVSKETT
+125 VPVNKETT

-187 EMGIDIAAIN
+187 EIGIDIAAIN

-223 MNNARMNVNNQA
+223 MNNARMNENVQA
-235 PIPQG
+235 PMPQNQNRPVQNGPVNFGQPAPMPQG
-240 QPNFGQAPMPGFG
+240 QPGFGQAPMPGFG

-268 VQNGQSNFGQAPT
+268 VQNGPVNFGQPAPM
-281 PQGQPNFG
+281 PQGQP
-289 QAPTPQGH
+289 
-297 PNFGQ
+297 
-302 TPMPGF
+302 GF
-308 GQFGQPAPMPGFGQF
+308 GQAPMPGFGQF
-323 GQPAP
+323 G
-328 MPQNQN
+328 
-334 GQVQNGQP
+334 
-342 NFNQAPMPDFSHFGQ
+342 QAPMPDFSHFGQ

-365 GQTPVMPEAPKAPEM
+365 GQAPEE
-380 PSMPEVP
+380 PSM
-387 DVPPVP
+387 
-393 EVPKAPEVSEVSE
+393 
-406 TPKIPDV
+406 
-413 PPMPEAQK
+413 
-421 APEMPPMPEIPKAP
+421 
-435 EMPPVPD
+435 
-442 VPPIPE
+442 
-448 APKAPEIPSMPV
+448 
-460 MPEFDDDQKTIS
+460 
-472 AEDLEDLINIPTPK
+472 
-486 KAEVP
+486 
-491 PMPEAPKAPEV
+491 
-502 PPIPEAPKA
+502 PEAPKA
-511 PEMPPIPEAPQAPEV
+511 PEMPPIPEAPKVPEMPPIPEAPKAPEMPPMPEFDDDQKTISADDLEDLINIPTPKSPEVPPVPEAPKAPEV
-526 PPIQNNG
+526 PSVPEAPKAPEMPPIPEAPKAPEMPPMPEAPKVPEMPPIPEAPKAPEMPPMPEAPKAPDVPPMQNNG
-533 FPPFGGFMPGNNGFA
+533 FPPFGGFMQGNNGFA
-548 PNMAPNVPPMPQAP
+548 SGVASNMPPVSEAPVPPMPSMPAAP
-562 GMPPMPEAPQAPNMP
+562 QTPAMPAMPEP
-577 LMPEAPQVTEMPQE
+577 PQVTEMPQE

-605 INEEEIS
+605 MNEEEIS
-612 VSDIPSMPD
+612 VSDIPSMP
-621 EAPQTPEMPP
+621 
-631 VPEAPKAPGVPTM
+631 
-644 PERPTPYLVRKK
+644 ERPVPYLVRKK
-656 TGEKIFIDKDEFVI
+656 TGEKIYIDKDEFVI

-678 YTVKDNTAVS
+678 YTIRDNTAVS
-688 RAHCVI
+688 RAHCII

-740 IFFIR
+740 VFFIR

>member
-6 LVSRVEDGKYSL
+6 LVSRVEDGKHSL

-49 EEDGGARIFTYKVG
+49 EEDGGARIFTYKIG
-63 DKVPVQ
+63 DKAPVQ

-88 LSGLEDFGLNMV
+88 LAGLEDFGLNMV

-105 AKDVQYIYVAPEN
+105 AKDVQYIYVTPEN

-125 APVSKETT
+125 VPVNKETT

-187 EMGIDIAAIN
+187 EIGIDIAAIN

-223 MNNARMNVNNQA
+223 MNNARMNENVQA
-235 PIPQG
+235 PMPQNQNRPVQNGPVNFGQPAPMPQG
-240 QPNFGQAPMPGFG
+240 RPGFGQAPMPGFG

-268 VQNGQSNFGQAPT
+268 VQNGQANFGQPAPM
-281 PQGQPNFG
+281 PQGQP
-289 QAPTPQGH
+289 APMPQG
-297 PNFGQ
+297 Q
-302 TPMPGF
+302 PGF
-308 GQFGQPAPMPGFGQF
+308 GRAPMPGFGQF
-323 GQPAP
+323 G
-328 MPQNQN
+328 
-334 GQVQNGQP
+334 
-342 NFNQAPMPDFSHFGQ
+342 QAPMPDFSHFGQ

-365 GQTPVMPEAPKAPEM
+365 GQAPEE
-380 PSMPEVP
+380 PSM
-387 DVPPVP
+387 
-393 EVPKAPEVSEVSE
+393 
-406 TPKIPDV
+406 
-413 PPMPEAQK
+413 
-421 APEMPPMPEIPKAP
+421 
-435 EMPPVPD
+435 
-442 VPPIPE
+442 
-448 APKAPEIPSMPV
+448 
-460 MPEFDDDQKTIS
+460 
-472 AEDLEDLINIPTPK
+472 
-486 KAEVP
+486 
-491 PMPEAPKAPEV
+491 
-502 PPIPEAPKA
+502 PEAPKA
-511 PEMPPIPEAPQAPEV
+511 PEMPPIPEAPKVPEMPPIPEAPKAPKAPEMPPMPEFDDDQKTISADDLEDLINIPTPKSPEVPPVPEAPKAPEV
-526 PPIQNNG
+526 PSVPEAPKAPEMPPMPEAPKAPDVPPMQNNG
-533 FPPFGGFMPGNNGFA
+533 FPPFGGFMQGNNGFA
-548 PNMAPNVPPMPQAP
+548 SGVASNMPPVSEAPVPPMPSMPVAP
-562 GMPPMPEAPQAPNMP
+562 QTPAMPAMPEP
-577 LMPEAPQVTEMPQE
+577 PQVTEMPQE

-605 INEEEIS
+605 MNEEEIS
-612 VSDIPSMPD
+612 VSDIPSMP
-621 EAPQTPEMPP
+621 
-631 VPEAPKAPGVPTM
+631 
-644 PERPTPYLVRKK
+644 ERPVPYLVRKK
-656 TGEKIFIDKDEFVI
+656 TGEKIYIDKDEFVI

-678 YTVKDNTAVS
+678 YTIRDNTAVS
-688 RAHCVI
+688 RAHCII

-740 IFFIR
+740 VFFIR

>member
-6 LVSRVEDGKYSL
+6 LVSRVEDGKHSL

-49 EEDGGARIFTYKVG
+49 EEDGGARIFTYKIG
-63 DKVPVQ
+63 DKVPAQ

-88 LSGLEDFGLNMV
+88 LAGLEDFGLNMV

-105 AKDVQYIYVAPEN
+105 AKDVQYIYVTPEN

-125 APVSKETT
+125 VPVNKETT

-187 EMGIDIAAIN
+187 EIGIDIAAIN

-223 MNNARMNVNNQA
+223 MNNARMNENVQA
-235 PIPQG
+235 PMPQNQNRPVQNGPVNFGQPAPMPQG
-240 QPNFGQAPMPGFG
+240 QPGFGQALMPGFG

-268 VQNGQSNFGQAPT
+268 VQNGPVNFGQPAPM
-281 PQGQPNFG
+281 PQGQP
-289 QAPTPQGH
+289 APMPQG
-297 PNFGQ
+297 Q
-302 TPMPGF
+302 PGF
-308 GQFGQPAPMPGFGQF
+308 GQAPMPGFGQF
-323 GQPAP
+323 G
-328 MPQNQN
+328 
-334 GQVQNGQP
+334 
-342 NFNQAPMPDFSHFGQ
+342 QAPMPDFSHFGQ

-365 GQTPVMPEAPKAPEM
+365 GQAPEE
-380 PSMPEVP
+380 PSM
-387 DVPPVP
+387 
-393 EVPKAPEVSEVSE
+393 
-406 TPKIPDV
+406 
-413 PPMPEAQK
+413 
-421 APEMPPMPEIPKAP
+421 
-435 EMPPVPD
+435 
-442 VPPIPE
+442 
-448 APKAPEIPSMPV
+448 
-460 MPEFDDDQKTIS
+460 
-472 AEDLEDLINIPTPK
+472 
-486 KAEVP
+486 
-491 PMPEAPKAPEV
+491 
-502 PPIPEAPKA
+502 PEAPKA
-511 PEMPPIPEAPQAPEV
+511 PEMPPIPEAPKVPEMPPIPEAPKAPEMPPMPEFDDDQKTISADDLEDLINIPTPKSPEVPPVPEAPKAPEV
-526 PPIQNNG
+526 PSMPEAPKAPEMPPIPEAPKAPEMPPMPEAPKVPEMPPIPEAPKAPEMPPMPEAPKAPDVPPMQNNG
-533 FPPFGGFMPGNNGFA
+533 FPPFGGFMQGNNGFA
-548 PNMAPNVPPMPQAP
+548 SGVASNMPPVSEAPVPPMPSMPVAP
-562 GMPPMPEAPQAPNMP
+562 QTPAMPAMPEP
-577 LMPEAPQVTEMPQE
+577 PQVTEMPQE

-605 INEEEIS
+605 MNEEEIS
-612 VSDIPSMPD
+612 VSDIPSMP
-621 EAPQTPEMPP
+621 
-631 VPEAPKAPGVPTM
+631 
-644 PERPTPYLVRKK
+644 ERPVPYLVRKK
-656 TGEKIFIDKDEFVI
+656 TGEKIYIDKDEFVI

-678 YTVKDNTAVS
+678 YTIRDNTAVS
-688 RAHCVI
+688 RAHCII

-740 IFFIR
+740 VFFIR

>member
-6 LVSRVEDGKYSL
+6 LVSRVEDGKHSL

-49 EEDGGARIFTYKVG
+49 EEDGGARIFTYKIG

-88 LSGLEDFGLNMV
+88 LAGLEDFGLNMV

-105 AKDVQYIYVAPEN
+105 AKDVQYIYVTPEN
-118 QEVSFVV
+118 QGVSFVV
-125 APVSKETT
+125 VPVNKETT

-141 VKDIIAGA
+141 IKDIIAGA

-187 EMGIDIAAIN
+187 EIGIDIAAIN

-223 MNNARMNVNNQA
+223 MNNARMNENVQA
-235 PIPQG
+235 PMPQG
-240 QPNFGQAPMPGFG
+240 QPAPMPQGQPGFGQAPMPGFG

-268 VQNGQSNFGQAPT
+268 VQNGQANFGQPAPM
-281 PQGQPNFG
+281 PQGQPGFG
-289 QAPTPQGH
+289 QA
-297 PNFGQ
+297 
-302 TPMPGF
+302 PMPGF
-308 GQFGQPAPMPGFGQF
+308 GQFSQPAPMPQNQNRPANF

-334 GQVQNGQP
+334 RSVQNGQA
-342 NFNQAPMPDFSHFGQ
+342 NFGQPAPMPQGQPGFGQAPMPGFGQFGQAPMPDFSHFGQ

-365 GQTPVMPEAPKAPEM
+365 GQAPEEPSMPAAPKAPE
-380 PSMPEVP
+380 
-387 DVPPVP
+387 
-393 EVPKAPEVSEVSE
+393 
-406 TPKIPDV
+406 
-413 PPMPEAQK
+413 
-421 APEMPPMPEIPKAP
+421 
-435 EMPPVPD
+435 

-448 APKAPEIPSMPV
+448 APQTPEISS

-472 AEDLEDLINIPTPK
+472 ADDIEDLINIPTPK
-486 KAEVP
+486 SPEVPPVPEAPKAPEVPPMPAVPKAPEVP

-502 PPIPEAPKA
+502 PPMPEAPKA
-511 PEMPPIPEAPQAPEV
+511 PDV
-526 PPIQNNG
+526 PPMQNNG
-533 FPPFGGFMPGNNGFA
+533 FPPFGGFMQGNNGFA
-548 PNMAPNVPPMPQAP
+548 SGMASNMPPVSEAPVPPMP
-562 GMPPMPEAPQAPNMP
+562 PMPSMPAAPQTPAMP
-577 LMPEAPQVTEMPQE
+577 AMPEPPQVTEMPQE

-605 INEEEIS
+605 MNEEEIS
-612 VSDIPSMPD
+612 VSDIPSMP
-621 EAPQTPEMPP
+621 
-631 VPEAPKAPGVPTM
+631 
-644 PERPTPYLVRKK
+644 ERPVPYLVRKK
-656 TGEKIFIDKDEFVI
+656 TGEKIYIDKDEFVI

-678 YTVKDNTAVS
+678 YTIRDNTAVS
-688 RAHCVI
+688 RAHCII

-740 IFFIR
+740 VFFIR

>member
-6 LVSRVEDGKYSL
+6 LVSRVEDGKHSL

-49 EEDGGARIFTYKVG
+49 EEDGGARIFTYKIG
-63 DKVPVQ
+63 DKMPVQ

-88 LSGLEDFGLNMV
+88 LAGLEDFGLNMV

-105 AKDVQYIYVAPEN
+105 AKDVQYIYVTPEN

-125 APVSKETT
+125 VPVNKETT

-187 EMGIDIAAIN
+187 EIGIDIAAIN

-223 MNNARMNVNNQA
+223 MNNARMNENVQA
-235 PIPQG
+235 PMPQG
-240 QPNFGQAPMPGFG
+240 QPGFGQAPMPQNQNRSANFGQPAPMPQGQPGFGQVPMPGFG
-253 QFGQPAPMPQNQNRP
+253 QFSQPAPMPQNQNRP
-268 VQNGQSNFGQAPT
+268 AQNGQANFGQPAPM
-281 PQGQPNFG
+281 PQGQP
-289 QAPTPQGH
+289 APMPQG
-297 PNFGQ
+297 Q
-302 TPMPGF
+302 PGF
-308 GQFGQPAPMPGFGQF
+308 GRAPMPGFGQF
-323 GQPAP
+323 G
-328 MPQNQN
+328 
-334 GQVQNGQP
+334 
-342 NFNQAPMPDFSHFGQ
+342 QAPMPDFSHFGQ

-365 GQTPVMPEAPKAPEM
+365 GQAPEE
-380 PSMPEVP
+380 PSM
-387 DVPPVP
+387 
-393 EVPKAPEVSEVSE
+393 
-406 TPKIPDV
+406 
-413 PPMPEAQK
+413 
-421 APEMPPMPEIPKAP
+421 
-435 EMPPVPD
+435 
-442 VPPIPE
+442 
-448 APKAPEIPSMPV
+448 
-460 MPEFDDDQKTIS
+460 
-472 AEDLEDLINIPTPK
+472 
-486 KAEVP
+486 
-491 PMPEAPKAPEV
+491 
-502 PPIPEAPKA
+502 PEAPKA
-511 PEMPPIPEAPQAPEV
+511 PEMPPIPEAPKVPEMPPIPEAPKAPEMPPMPEFDDDQKTISADDLEDLINIPTPKSPEVPPVPEAPKAPEV
-526 PPIQNNG
+526 PSVPGAPKAPEMPPIPEAPKAPEVPSMPEAPKVPEMPPMPEAPKAPEMPPMPEAPKAPDVPPMQNNG
-533 FPPFGGFMPGNNGFA
+533 FPPFGGFMQGNNGFA
-548 PNMAPNVPPMPQAP
+548 FGVASNMPPVSEAPVPPMPSMPAAP
-562 GMPPMPEAPQAPNMP
+562 QTPAMPAMPEP
-577 LMPEAPQVTEMPQE
+577 PQVTEMPQE

-605 INEEEIS
+605 MNEEEIS
-612 VSDIPSMPD
+612 VSDIPSMP
-621 EAPQTPEMPP
+621 
-631 VPEAPKAPGVPTM
+631 
-644 PERPTPYLVRKK
+644 ERPVPYLVRKK
-656 TGEKIFIDKDEFVI
+656 TGEKIYIDKDEFVI

-678 YTVKDNTAVS
+678 YTIRDNTAVS
-688 RAHCVI
+688 RAHCII

-740 IFFIR
+740 VFFIR

>member
-6 LVSRVEDGKYSL
+6 LVSRVEDGKHRL

-49 EEDGGARIFTYKVG
+49 EEDGGARIFTYKIG
-63 DKVPVQ
+63 DKMPVQ

-88 LSGLEDFGLNMV
+88 LAGLEDFGLNMV

-105 AKDVQYIYVAPEN
+105 AKDVQYIYVTPEN

-125 APVSKETT
+125 VPVNKETT

-187 EMGIDIAAIN
+187 EIGIDIAAIN

-223 MNNARMNVNNQA
+223 MNNARMNENVQA
-235 PIPQG
+235 PMPQGRPAPMPQNQNRSANFGQPAPMPQG
-240 QPNFGQAPMPGFG
+240 QPGFGQAPMPGFG
-253 QFGQPAPMPQNQNRP
+253 QFSQPAPMPQNQNRP
-268 VQNGQSNFGQAPT
+268 AQNGQANFGQPAPM
-281 PQGQPNFG
+281 PQGQP
-289 QAPTPQGH
+289 APMPQG
-297 PNFGQ
+297 Q
-302 TPMPGF
+302 PGF
-308 GQFGQPAPMPGFGQF
+308 GRAPMPGFGQF
-323 GQPAP
+323 G
-328 MPQNQN
+328 
-334 GQVQNGQP
+334 
-342 NFNQAPMPDFSHFGQ
+342 QAPMPDFSHFGQ

-365 GQTPVMPEAPKAPEM
+365 GQAPEEPSMPEAPKAPEM
-380 PSMPEVP
+380 PPIPEAP
-387 DVPPVP
+387 KVP
-393 EVPKAPEVSEVSE
+393 E
-406 TPKIPDV
+406 
-413 PPMPEAQK
+413 M
-421 APEMPPMPEIPKAP
+421 
-435 EMPPVPD
+435 
-442 VPPIPE
+442 PPIPE
-448 APKAPEIPSMPV
+448 APKAPEMPP

-472 AEDLEDLINIPTPK
+472 ADDLEDLINIPTPK
-486 KAEVP
+486 SPEVP
-491 PMPEAPKAPEV
+491 PVPEAPKAPEM

-511 PEMPPIPEAPQAPEV
+511 PEMPPIPEAPKAPEMPPMPEAPKVPEMPPMPEAPKAPEMPPMPEAPKAPDV
-526 PPIQNNG
+526 PPMQNNG
-533 FPPFGGFMPGNNGFA
+533 FPPFGGFMQGNNGFA
-548 PNMAPNVPPMPQAP
+548 SGMASNMPPVSEAPVPPMPSMPAAP
-562 GMPPMPEAPQAPNMP
+562 QTPAMPEP
-577 LMPEAPQVTEMPQE
+577 PQVTEMPQE

-605 INEEEIS
+605 MNEEEIS
-612 VSDIPSMPD
+612 VSDIPSMP
-621 EAPQTPEMPP
+621 ERP
-631 VPEAPKAPGVPTM
+631 VP
-644 PERPTPYLVRKK
+644 YFVRKK
-656 TGEKIFIDKDEFVI
+656 TGEKIYIDKDEFVI

-678 YTVKDNTAVS
+678 YTIRDNTAVS
-688 RAHCVI
+688 RAHCII

-740 IFFIR
+740 VFFIR

>member
-6 LVSRVEDGKYSL
+6 LVSRVEDGKHSL

-49 EEDGGARIFTYKVG
+49 EEDGGARIFTYKIG
-63 DKVPVQ
+63 DKVPAQ

-88 LSGLEDFGLNMV
+88 LAGLEDFGLNMV

-105 AKDVQYIYVAPEN
+105 AKDVQYIYVTPEN

-125 APVSKETT
+125 VPVNKETT

-187 EMGIDIAAIN
+187 EIGIDIAAIN

-223 MNNARMNVNNQA
+223 MNNARMNENVQA
-235 PIPQG
+235 PMPQNQNRPVQNGPVNFGQPAPMPQG
-240 QPNFGQAPMPGFG
+240 RPGFGQAPMPGFG

-268 VQNGQSNFGQAPT
+268 VQNGPVNFGQPAPM
-281 PQGQPNFG
+281 PQGQP
-289 QAPTPQGH
+289 
-297 PNFGQ
+297 
-302 TPMPGF
+302 GF
-308 GQFGQPAPMPGFGQF
+308 GRAPMPGFGQF
-323 GQPAP
+323 G
-328 MPQNQN
+328 
-334 GQVQNGQP
+334 
-342 NFNQAPMPDFSHFGQ
+342 QAPMPDFSHFGQ

-365 GQTPVMPEAPKAPEM
+365 GQAPEE
-380 PSMPEVP
+380 PSM
-387 DVPPVP
+387 
-393 EVPKAPEVSEVSE
+393 
-406 TPKIPDV
+406 
-413 PPMPEAQK
+413 
-421 APEMPPMPEIPKAP
+421 
-435 EMPPVPD
+435 
-442 VPPIPE
+442 
-448 APKAPEIPSMPV
+448 
-460 MPEFDDDQKTIS
+460 
-472 AEDLEDLINIPTPK
+472 
-486 KAEVP
+486 
-491 PMPEAPKAPEV
+491 
-502 PPIPEAPKA
+502 PEAPKA
-511 PEMPPIPEAPQAPEV
+511 PEMPPIPEAPKVPEMPPIPEAPKAPEMPPMPEFDDDQKTISADDLEDLINIPTPKSPEVPPVPEAPKAPEV
-526 PPIQNNG
+526 PSVPEAPKAPEMPPIPEAPKAPEMPPMPEAPKVPEMPPIPEAPKAPEMPPMPEAPKAPDVPPMQNNG
-533 FPPFGGFMPGNNGFA
+533 FPPFGGFMQGNNGFA
-548 PNMAPNVPPMPQAP
+548 SGVASNMPPVSEAPVPPMPSMPVAP
-562 GMPPMPEAPQAPNMP
+562 QTPAMPAMPEP
-577 LMPEAPQVTEMPQE
+577 PQVTEMPQE

-605 INEEEIS
+605 MNEEEIS
-612 VSDIPSMPD
+612 VSDIPSMP
-621 EAPQTPEMPP
+621 
-631 VPEAPKAPGVPTM
+631 
-644 PERPTPYLVRKK
+644 ERPVPYLVRKK
-656 TGEKIFIDKDEFVI
+656 TGEKIYIDKDEFVI

-678 YTVKDNTAVS
+678 YTIRDNTAVS
-688 RAHCVI
+688 RAHCII

-740 IFFIR
+740 VFFIR

>member
-6 LVSRVEDGKYSL
+6 LVSRVEDGKHSL

-49 EEDGGARIFTYKVG
+49 EEDGGARIFTYKIG

-88 LSGLEDFGLNMV
+88 LAGLEDFGLNMV

-105 AKDVQYIYVAPEN
+105 AKDVQYIYVTPEN

-125 APVSKETT
+125 VPVNKETT

-141 VKDIIAGA
+141 IKDIVAGA

-187 EMGIDIAAIN
+187 EIGIDIAAIN

-223 MNNARMNVNNQA
+223 MNNARMNENVQA
-235 PIPQG
+235 PMPQG
-240 QPNFGQAPMPGFG
+240 QPGFGQAPMPGFG

-268 VQNGQSNFGQAPT
+268 VQNGQANFGQPAPMSQNQNRPANFGQPAPM
-281 PQGQPNFG
+281 PQGQPGFG
-289 QAPTPQGH
+289 QA
-297 PNFGQ
+297 
-302 TPMPGF
+302 PMPGF
-308 GQFGQPAPMPGFGQF
+308 GQFSQPAPMPQNQNRPANFGQPAPMPQGQPGFGQAPMPGFGQF
-323 GQPAP
+323 G
-328 MPQNQN
+328 
-334 GQVQNGQP
+334 
-342 NFNQAPMPDFSHFGQ
+342 QAPMPDFSHFGQ

-365 GQTPVMPEAPKAPEM
+365 GQTPEK
-380 PSMPEVP
+380 PS
-387 DVPPVP
+387 
-393 EVPKAPEVSEVSE
+393 
-406 TPKIPDV
+406 
-413 PPMPEAQK
+413 
-421 APEMPPMPEIPKAP
+421 
-435 EMPPVPD
+435 
-442 VPPIPE
+442 
-448 APKAPEIPSMPV
+448 
-460 MPEFDDDQKTIS
+460 
-472 AEDLEDLINIPTPK
+472 
-486 KAEVP
+486 
-491 PMPEAPKAPEV
+491 
-502 PPIPEAPKA
+502 IPEAPKA
-511 PEMPPIPEAPQAPEV
+511 PEMPPIPEAPKAPEMPPMPEFDDDQKTISADDLEDLINIPTPKSPEVPPVPAAPKAPEV
-526 PPIQNNG
+526 PPMPAAPKAPEVPPMPEAPKAPEVPPMPEVPKAPEVPPMPEAPKAPDVPPMQNNG
-533 FPPFGGFMPGNNGFA
+533 FPPFGGFMQGNNGFA
-548 PNMAPNVPPMPQAP
+548 SGMVSNMPPVSEAP
-562 GMPPMPEAPQAPNMP
+562 MPPMPSMPAAPQTPAMP
-577 LMPEAPQVTEMPQE
+577 AMPEPPQVTEMPQE

-605 INEEEIS
+605 MNEEEIS
-612 VSDIPSMPD
+612 VSDIPSMP
-621 EAPQTPEMPP
+621 
-631 VPEAPKAPGVPTM
+631 
-644 PERPTPYLVRKK
+644 ERPVPYLVRKK
-656 TGEKIFIDKDEFVI
+656 TGEKIYIDKDEFVI

-678 YTVKDNTAVS
+678 YTIRDNTAVS
-688 RAHCVI
+688 RAHCII

-740 IFFIR
+740 VFFIR

>member
-6 LVSRVEDGKYSL
+6 LVSRVEDGKHSL

-49 EEDGGARIFTYKVG
+49 EEDGGARIFTYKIG
-63 DKVPVQ
+63 DKAPVQ

-88 LSGLEDFGLNMV
+88 LAGLEDFGLNMV

-105 AKDVQYIYVAPEN
+105 AKDVQYIYVTPEN

-125 APVSKETT
+125 VPVNKETT

-187 EMGIDIAAIN
+187 EIGIDIAAIN

-223 MNNARMNVNNQA
+223 MNNARMNENVQA
-235 PIPQG
+235 PMPQNQNRPVQNGPVNFGQPAPMPQG
-240 QPNFGQAPMPGFG
+240 QPGFGQAPMPGFG

-268 VQNGQSNFGQAPT
+268 VNFGQPAT
-281 PQGQPNFG
+281 MPQGQP
-289 QAPTPQGH
+289 APMPQG
-297 PNFGQ
+297 Q
-302 TPMPGF
+302 PGF
-308 GQFGQPAPMPGFGQF
+308 GQAPMPGFGQF
-323 GQPAP
+323 G
-328 MPQNQN
+328 
-334 GQVQNGQP
+334 
-342 NFNQAPMPDFSHFGQ
+342 QAPMPDFSHFGQ

-365 GQTPVMPEAPKAPEM
+365 GQAPEE
-380 PSMPEVP
+380 PSM
-387 DVPPVP
+387 
-393 EVPKAPEVSEVSE
+393 
-406 TPKIPDV
+406 
-413 PPMPEAQK
+413 
-421 APEMPPMPEIPKAP
+421 
-435 EMPPVPD
+435 
-442 VPPIPE
+442 
-448 APKAPEIPSMPV
+448 
-460 MPEFDDDQKTIS
+460 
-472 AEDLEDLINIPTPK
+472 
-486 KAEVP
+486 
-491 PMPEAPKAPEV
+491 
-502 PPIPEAPKA
+502 PEAPKA
-511 PEMPPIPEAPQAPEV
+511 PEMPPIPEAPKVPEMPPIPEAPKAPEV
-526 PPIQNNG
+526 PSVPEAPKAPEMPPIPEAPKAPEMPPMPEAPKVPEMPPIPEAPKAPEMPPMPEAPKAPDVPPMQNNG
-533 FPPFGGFMPGNNGFA
+533 FPPFGVFMQGNNGFA
-548 PNMAPNVPPMPQAP
+548 SGVASNMPPVSEAPVPPMPSMPVAP
-562 GMPPMPEAPQAPNMP
+562 QTPAMPAMPEP
-577 LMPEAPQVTEMPQE
+577 PQVTEMPQE

-605 INEEEIS
+605 MNEEEIS
-612 VSDIPSMPD
+612 VSDIPSMP
-621 EAPQTPEMPP
+621 
-631 VPEAPKAPGVPTM
+631 
-644 PERPTPYLVRKK
+644 ERPVPYLVRKK
-656 TGEKIFIDKDEFVI
+656 TGEKIYIDKDEFVI

-678 YTVKDNTAVS
+678 YTIRDNTAVS
-688 RAHCVI
+688 RAHCII

-740 IFFIR
+740 VFFIR

>member
-6 LVSRVEDGKYSL
+6 LVSRVEDGKHSL

-49 EEDGGARIFTYKVG
+49 EEDGGARIFTYKIG
-63 DKVPVQ
+63 DKMPVQ

-88 LSGLEDFGLNMV
+88 LAGLEDFGLNMV

-105 AKDVQYIYVAPEN
+105 AKDVQYIYVTPEN

-125 APVSKETT
+125 VPVNKETT

-187 EMGIDIAAIN
+187 EIGIDIAAIN

-223 MNNARMNVNNQA
+223 MNNARMNENVQA
-235 PIPQG
+235 PMPQG
-240 QPNFGQAPMPGFG
+240 QPAPMPQGQPGFG
-253 QFGQPAPMPQNQNRP
+253 QFGQPAPMPQNQNTQK
-268 VQNGQSNFGQAPT
+268 QNGQAN
-281 PQGQPNFG
+281 
-289 QAPTPQGH
+289 
-297 PNFGQ
+297 
-302 TPMPGF
+302 
-308 GQFGQPAPMPGFGQF
+308 F

-334 GQVQNGQP
+334 RPANFGQP
-342 NFNQAPMPDFSHFGQ
+342 APMPQGQPGFGQAPMPGFGQFGQAPMPDFSHFGQ

-365 GQTPVMPEAPKAPEM
+365 GQTPEKPSIPEAPKAPEM
-380 PSMPEVP
+380 
-387 DVPPVP
+387 
-393 EVPKAPEVSEVSE
+393 
-406 TPKIPDV
+406 
-413 PPMPEAQK
+413 
-421 APEMPPMPEIPKAP
+421 
-435 EMPPVPD
+435 
-442 VPPIPE
+442 
-448 APKAPEIPSMPV
+448 
-460 MPEFDDDQKTIS
+460 
-472 AEDLEDLINIPTPK
+472 
-486 KAEVP
+486 
-491 PMPEAPKAPEV
+491 

-511 PEMPPIPEAPQAPEV
+511 PEMPPIPEAPKAPEMPPIPEAPKAPEMPPMPEFDDDQKTISADDLEDLINIPTPKSPEVPPVPEAPKAPEV
-526 PPIQNNG
+526 PPMPEAPKAPDVPPMQNNG
-533 FPPFGGFMPGNNGFA
+533 FPPFGGFMQGNNGFA
-548 PNMAPNVPPMPQAP
+548 SGMASNMPPVSEAPVPPMPS
-562 GMPPMPEAPQAPNMP
+562 MPSMPAAPQAPAMP
-577 LMPEAPQVTEMPQE
+577 AMPEPPQVTEMPQE

-605 INEEEIS
+605 MNEEEIS
-612 VSDIPSMPD
+612 VSDIPSMP
-621 EAPQTPEMPP
+621 
-631 VPEAPKAPGVPTM
+631 
-644 PERPTPYLVRKK
+644 ERPVPYLVRKK
-656 TGEKIFIDKDEFVI
+656 TGEKIYIDKDEFVI

-678 YTVKDNTAVS
+678 YTIRDNTAVS
-688 RAHCVI
+688 RAHCII

-740 IFFIR
+740 VFFIR